1 MDSAWSRTSM
11 RPARFEFGGMS
22 PQAEGEAACDRSPRK
37 RGLAAY
43 NFPKTEGSKAN
54 G

>member
-1 MDSAWSRTSM
+1 MTGM
-11 RPARFEFGGMS
+11 PAVRFEFGGMS

-43 NFPKTEGSKAN
+43 NFPKTEGSKVN